1 MLLRVPV
8 ASTIPAFARMRAGK
22 VLGLFA
28 SFGNA
33 TYSSYLLHFP
43 IRLVLAVHAVSS
55 DRSIFF
61 PLVLSGYVIVV
72 IESGIAT
79 YHLFEMPV
87 RRRIRE

>member
-1 MLLRVPV
+1 
-8 ASTIPAFARMRAGK
+8 MRAGK
-22 VLGLFA
+22 ALGLFA

-43 IRLVLAVHAVSS
+43 IRLVLAVHAVSG

-61 PLVLSGYVIVV
+61 NPLVLCGYVIVV

-79 YHLFEMPV
+79 YHLFEMAA